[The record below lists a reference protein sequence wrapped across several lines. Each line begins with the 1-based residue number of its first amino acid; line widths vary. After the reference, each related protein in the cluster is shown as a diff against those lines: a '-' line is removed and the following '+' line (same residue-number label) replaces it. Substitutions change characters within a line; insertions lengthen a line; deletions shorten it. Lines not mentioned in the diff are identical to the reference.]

1 MFTKAATSY
10 RRKSIAQDGD
20 GASGLPGL
28 LLMMQKMSKLPQ
40 P

>member
-10 RRKSIAQDGD
+10 RKSIAQDGD

-28 LLMMQKMSKLPQ
+28 LLTMQKMSKLPQ